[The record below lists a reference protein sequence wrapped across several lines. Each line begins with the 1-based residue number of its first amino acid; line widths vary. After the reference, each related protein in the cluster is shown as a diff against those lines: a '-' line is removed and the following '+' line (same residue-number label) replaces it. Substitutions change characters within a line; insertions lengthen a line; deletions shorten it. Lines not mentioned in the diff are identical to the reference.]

1 MITRLPNVKS
11 VRENLSNIHQP
22 IALVP
27 TMGALHEGH
36 LALLRDAR
44 KRVGP
49 NGKVIISIFV
59 NPIQFDRS
67 SDLDNYPQPLEEDL
81 ALCEKEGVD
90 FAFIPDKN
98 DLYPDDFSVLVTE
111 SLLTQ
116 HLCGMT
122 REGHFDGVLT
132 IVLKLFNICQPNIA
146 IFGKKDFQQ
155 LALIERMARDLDL
168 PIEIIGH
175 PTVRENDG
183 LALSSR
189 NVRLTSGQRADATR
203 IQRALRAAQ
212 ALKKSTDEQ
221 NANIYLET
229 ARSSLLKDAPQDFA
243 IDYLQ
248 LVDAENLQPI
258 SRVTKPAFLATACF
272 YGEIRLIDHISI
284 S

>member
-81 ALCEKEGVD
+81 ALCEQEGVD

-189 NVRLTSGQRADATR
+189 NVRLTSGQRADAPR

>member
-98 DLYPDDFSVLVTE
+98 NLYPDDFSVLVTE

-155 LALIERMARDLDL
+155 LALIQRMARDLDL

-189 NVRLTSGQRADATR
+189 NVRLTSGQRADAPR

-258 SRVTKPAFLATACF
+258 SRVTKPTFLATACF

>member
-98 DLYPDDFSVLVTE
+98 NLYPDDFSVLVTE

-116 HLCGMT
+116 NLCGMT

-155 LALIERMARDLDL
+155 LALIQRMARDLDL

-189 NVRLTSGQRADATR
+189 NVRLTSGQRADAPR

-258 SRVTKPAFLATACF
+258 SRVTKPTFLATACF

>member
-98 DLYPDDFSVLVTE
+98 DLYPNDFSVLVTE
-111 SLLTQ
+111 SLLTK

-189 NVRLTSGQRADATR
+189 NVRLTSGQRTDAPR

>member
-189 NVRLTSGQRADATR
+189 NVRLTSGQRTDAPR

>member
-1 MITRLPNVKS
+1 
-11 VRENLSNIHQP
+11 
-22 IALVP
+22 
-27 TMGALHEGH
+27 
-36 LALLRDAR
+36 
-44 KRVGP
+44 
-49 NGKVIISIFV
+49 
-59 NPIQFDRS
+59 
-67 SDLDNYPQPLEEDL
+67 
-81 ALCEKEGVD
+81 
-90 FAFIPDKN
+90 
-98 DLYPDDFSVLVTE
+98 
-111 SLLTQ
+111 
-116 HLCGMT
+116 
-122 REGHFDGVLT
+122 
-132 IVLKLFNICQPNIA
+132 
-146 IFGKKDFQQ
+146 
-155 LALIERMARDLDL
+155 MARDLDL

-189 NVRLTSGQRADATR
+189 NVRLTSGQRADAPR

>member
-1 MITRLPNVKS
+1 MITRLPDVKS
-11 VRENLSNIHQP
+11 VRENLSKSQQP

-67 SDLDNYPQPLEEDL
+67 SDLDNYPQPLEADL

-111 SLLTQ
+111 SLLTK

-132 IVLKLFNICQPNIA
+132 IVLKLFNICQPDIA

-168 PIEIIGH
+168 PVEIIGH
-175 PTVRENDG
+175 PTIRENDG

-189 NVRLTSGQRADATR
+189 NVRLTSAQRADAPR
-203 IQRALRAAQ
+203 IQRALQTAET
-212 ALKKSTDEQ
+212 LKKSTGEQ
-221 NANIYLET
+221 NADIYLAT
-229 ARSSLLKDAPQDFA
+229 ARESLLRDAPQDFA

-248 LVDAENLQPI
+248 LVSAENLQPI
-258 SRVTKPAFLATACF
+258 SKATEPAILATACF
-272 YGEIRLIDHISI
+272 YGEVRLIDHISI
-284 S
+284 V

>member
-189 NVRLTSGQRADATR
+189 NVRLTSGQRADAPR

>member
-111 SLLTQ
+111 SLLTK

-122 REGHFDGVLT
+122 REGHFCPLYT
-132 IVLKLFNICQPNIA
+132 SPSP
-146 IFGKKDFQQ
+146 
-155 LALIERMARDLDL
+155 RDLSTSRM
-168 PIEIIGH
+168 P
-175 PTVRENDG
+175 
-183 LALSSR
+183 SS
-189 NVRLTSGQRADATR
+189 A
-203 IQRALRAAQ
+203 
-212 ALKKSTDEQ
+212 
-221 NANIYLET
+221 
-229 ARSSLLKDAPQDFA
+229 
-243 IDYLQ
+243 
-248 LVDAENLQPI
+248 
-258 SRVTKPAFLATACF
+258 
-272 YGEIRLIDHISI
+272 
-284 S
+284 